1 MKSVR
6 IYKHGGPDVLIWEDT
21 AAPDPGP
28 DQVIVDVKN
37 SSLNH
42 LDIWVRNGIPG
53 VPLPFTPGSDAAGI
67 ISAAGENVD
76 QNRVGERVL
85 IQPLIYCG
93 NCASCKRGWE
103 NMCSRGGIMGESH
116 PGNHAQKIAV
126 KQSQAVPIPDS
137 LPLPQAAAFALVA
150 QTSYQMLVN
159 RAQLETD
166 GWVMV
171 WGAGSGVGSMAIQ
184 IAKAKQ
190 ARVIAISG
198 SDQKLEKA
206 KNLGADICINYQND
220 DVIRMVKKETDGKGV
235 NIVFEHVGEATWD
248 ISMRSLAKGGRVVTC
263 GATSGARASVNLT
276 HLFFKQQSI
285 LGSTMGSL
293 SAFRGSM
300 ELLFTGKIVPIV
312 DKIFPMEQIADA
324 HIYLE
329 SASQY
334 GKVVLSNE

>member
-6 IYKHGGPDVLIWEDT
+6 IYKHGGPDVLIWEET
-21 AAPDPGP
+21 TEPGPGP

-67 ISAAGENVD
+67 ISAAGENVN

-103 NMCSRGGIMGESH
+103 NMCNRGGILGESH
-116 PGNHAQKIAV
+116 PGIHAQKIAV
-126 KQSQAVPIPDS
+126 QQSQAVPVPDS
-137 LPLPQAAAFALVA
+137 LPFPQAAAFALVA

-159 RAQLETD
+159 RARLETD
-166 GWVMV
+166 DWVMV

-190 ARVIAISG
+190 AHVIAISG

-206 KNLGADICINYQND
+206 INLGADICINYQND
-220 DVIRMVKKETDGKGV
+220 DVIKMVKKETDGKGV
-235 NIVFEHVGEATWD
+235 DIVF
-248 ISMRSLAKGGRVVTC
+248 
-263 GATSGARASVNLT
+263 
-276 HLFFKQQSI
+276 
-285 LGSTMGSL
+285 
-293 SAFRGSM
+293 
-300 ELLFTGKIVPIV
+300 
-312 DKIFPMEQIADA
+312 
-324 HIYLE
+324 
-329 SASQY
+329 
-334 GKVVLSNE
+334 

>member
-6 IYKHGGPDVLIWEDT
+6 IYKHGGPDVLIWEEI

-137 LPLPQAAAFALVA
+137 LPFPQAV
-150 QTSYQMLVN
+150 SY
-159 RAQLETD
+159 
-166 GWVMV
+166 
-171 WGAGSGVGSMAIQ
+171 
-184 IAKAKQ
+184 
-190 ARVIAISG
+190 
-198 SDQKLEKA
+198 
-206 KNLGADICINYQND
+206 
-220 DVIRMVKKETDGKGV
+220 
-235 NIVFEHVGEATWD
+235 
-248 ISMRSLAKGGRVVTC
+248 
-263 GATSGARASVNLT
+263 T
-276 HLFFKQQSI
+276 HLTLPTK
-285 LGSTMGSL
+285 
-293 SAFRGSM
+293 A
-300 ELLFTGKIVPIV
+300 
-312 DKIFPMEQIADA
+312 
-324 HIYLE
+324 
-329 SASQY
+329 
-334 GKVVLSNE
+334 